1 MRPLD
6 RQGAEEER
14 VHQAEDRRV
23 RPDAE
28 REREQGDGGEDGV
41 GGEPPQA
48 VARVLQQHVDRR
60 QTALLAIALRRRCD
74 SAELDE
80 RLTPRLLR
88 LEPGA
93 HAVLH
98 VQLQVALELL
108 GQLAVARAASE
119 HSGQAHEEA
128 PDRSR
133 AHQDSCGGARKRA
146 RIADASSHL
155 RASRSTWLRPARVS
169 L

>member
-6 RQGAEEER
+6 RQGTEEHR

-23 RPDAE
+23 RADAE
-28 REREQGDGGEDGV
+28 REREQGDGGEDGI

-48 VARVLQQHVDRR
+48 VARVLQQHLDPR
-60 QTALLAIALRRRCD
+60 QPALLAVALRRRCD

-98 VQLQVALELL
+98 VHLQVALQLL

-119 HSGQAHEEA
+119 RSRQPHEPA
-128 PDRSR
+128 PDLSR

-146 RIADASSHL
+146 RIAVASSHL
-155 RASRSTWLRPARVS
+155 RASRSICLRPARVN